1 MDIQI
6 HVVLAQHVP
15 LCHGALTLAALP
27 KWTTKPAEFDS
38 VFLLLLNV
46 VVA

>member
-6 HVVLAQHVP
+6 HVVLAQYVP
-15 LCHGALTLAALP
+15 LCHGALTLAAIP
-27 KWTTKPAEFDS
+27 KWTTKPAEVDS
-38 VFLLLLNV
+38 IFLLLLSV